1 MHKNRDVKGIKRA
14 LIALTVIG
22 MLMAGD
28 VAFSMDITSTSTVL
42 INENDPQVLSRVREM
57 GNENIAKT
65 KNLNFN
71 IGRDNN
77 NNKLIINN
85 KLADIC
91 LLIEDRGYDAFSVSE
106 LTLKTGK
113 KIAGISV
120 LARIKDGQFN
130 KFMEVMKELIGSKAD
145 DGNCVVTISQIKE
158 FDRREV
164 YSIYFDYEYD
174 DVVEAE
180 ETVTPSGKDD
190 KVQPKGCLF
199 PF

>member
-1 MHKNRDVKGIKRA
+1 MHKSREVKGIKRA
-14 LIALTVIG
+14 LIASAVIC

-28 VAFSMDITSTSTVL
+28 VAFSMDIISTSTVL
-42 INENDPQVLSRVREM
+42 INENDPRVLSRVREM
-57 GNENIAKT
+57 GKENIAKE
-65 KNLNFN
+65 KNLWFN
-71 IGRDNN
+71 IGRDKNN
-77 NNKLIINN
+77 AKVD
-85 KLADIC
+85 KTSFLAKIC
-91 LLIEDRGYDAFSVSE
+91 LKLELCDYDTFSVIE
-106 LTLKTGK
+106 YTLKNGK

-120 LARIKDGQFN
+120 LAEKKDRQF
-130 KFMEVMKELIGSKAD
+130 KDFMEVMKELIGSKAD